1 MRKSVILFL
10 VISLLL
16 AVSAFGAGKGEDG
29 AAAEMLRKTLIVAS
43 VDSVTTWDPSASYS
57 TEIAYFTN
65 FYEGLIKAT
74 PPGSPAPFEPALATA
89 WKTSPDGLVW
99 TFTLR
104 QGVTFHDG
112 TPFTADAV
120 KYSYERT
127 KELGLGAAFIL
138 DPIKEIT
145 VVDPYTVKFTLT
157 YAAPLERIAA
167 SAYGAWIF
175 SPATAQK
182 PRQWFEEGH
191 EAGTGPY
198 ILESWK
204 PDQEMILRRN
214 ESYWG
219 GWNRPSVD
227 RVVIRIVKDAITMQN
242 MVESGQADIVT
253 LVPREALNP
262 LDARPDCKVL
272 KGPSFMSYA
281 IHINTRRPPLDNV
294 LVRQAISYALPY
306 KDIIA
311 VSVGEELG
319 TQARGPIPYGEFGF
333 VPGLPTYTYD
343 PAKAKEL
350 MRKAGFPNGIGRT
363 LLFTYAAENAAHAAY
378 APLVKESLE
387 KIGIPVEVRAIMW
400 NSQWEMMKGDPAK
413 TQDLGALFWWPTFND
428 AYETLASLWKT
439 EKYPFFNFAYY
450 SNPEYDK
457 LIDQAYATPDQAKA
471 LSLYKA
477 AQEILMRDAPSV
489 YLFDLTTAVPMR
501 ENVEGYVINPSY
513 PKAMYFYGVYK
524 K

>member
-1 MRKSVILFL
+1 VEG
-10 VISLLL
+10 LLL
-16 AVSAFGAGKGEDG
+16 
-29 AAAEMLRKTLIVAS
+29 RAS
-43 VDSVTTWDPSASYS
+43 FS
-57 TEIAYFTN
+57 
-65 FYEGLIKAT
+65 GL
-74 PPGSPAPFEPALATA
+74 
-89 WKTSPDGLVW
+89 
-99 TFTLR
+99 
-104 QGVTFHDG
+104 
-112 TPFTADAV
+112 
-120 KYSYERT
+120 
-127 KELGLGAAFIL
+127 
-138 DPIKEIT
+138 
-145 VVDPYTVKFTLT
+145 
-157 YAAPLERIAA
+157 
-167 SAYGAWIF
+167 
-175 SPATAQK
+175 
-182 PRQWFEEGH
+182 
-191 EAGTGPY
+191 
-198 ILESWK
+198 
-204 PDQEMILRRN
+204 
-214 ESYWG
+214 
-219 GWNRPSVD
+219 
-227 RVVIRIVKDAITMQN
+227 
-242 MVESGQADIVT
+242 
-253 LVPREALNP
+253 
-262 LDARPDCKVL
+262 
-272 KGPSFMSYA
+272 
-281 IHINTRRPPLDNV
+281 
-294 LVRQAISYALPY
+294 
-306 KDIIA
+306 IA

-400 NSQWEMMKGDPAK
+400 NSQWEMIREIPRRPRIWAAVLVA
-413 TQDLGALFWWPTFND
+413 DLQRRVRD
-428 AYETLASLWKT
+428 SRHLWKT